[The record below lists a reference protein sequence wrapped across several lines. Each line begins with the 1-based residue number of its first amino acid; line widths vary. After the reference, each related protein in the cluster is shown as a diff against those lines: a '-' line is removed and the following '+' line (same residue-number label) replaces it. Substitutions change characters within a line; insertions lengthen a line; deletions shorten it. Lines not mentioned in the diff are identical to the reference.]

1 MPIYEYSC
9 QDCQHVFEEWQKDF
23 TDKEMACPVCGGQAK
38 RMISNTAFILK
49 GSGWYVTDYA
59 RGKASS
65 SGNGGN
71 GNGGKDEGSAAKA
84 ETSTAESSSDSAS
97 SSSSQDAKT
106 AHTESV

>member
-9 QDCQHVFEEWQKDF
+9 EDCQHIFEEWQKDF
-23 TDKEMACPVCGGQAK
+23 TDKEMTCPICGGRSK

-59 RGKASS
+59 RESSASS

-71 GNGGKDEGSAAKA
+71 GDSAKSS
-84 ETSTAESSSDSAS
+84 ETTTESSTSESSTGSAS
-97 SSSSQDAKT
+97 SSEGTKTASSQD
-106 AHTESV
+106 S

>member
-9 QDCQHVFEEWQKDF
+9 EDCQHVFEEWQKDF
-23 TDKEMACPVCGGQAK
+23 TDKEITCPICGGRSK

-59 RGKASS
+59 RGAAASS

-71 GNGGKDEGSAAKA
+71 GNGDSAKSSETSAGSSAA
-84 ETSTAESSSDSAS
+84 ETSSGSAS
-97 SSSSQDAKT
+97 SSEGTKTTSSQDT
-106 AHTESV
+106 